1 MFRHEKS
8 FFIYVQK
15 KKKPHLCKH
24 RNAKLTLQKEIYQN
38 NMAQVRYFGES
49 TSEKTQLHKVIITI

>member
-1 MFRHEKS
+1 MYK
-8 FFIYVQK
+8 K